1 MSWMKKGKGGES
13 LRLCKSNLGTSQI
26 PVQVKLQCKSNLSAR
41 FCWCSQTLAKKRR
54 GKELPALEMKQLG
67 DAECDSGPPSRPNQV
82 EFAAPSGISGDGE
95 ESMVNC
101 PQKIGNQCGSVVKST
116 WSKVWLGRHD
126 DEYKRSKSGKTRG
139 GKKL

>member
-1 MSWMKKGKGGES
+1 MRQS
-13 LRLCKSNLGTSQI
+13 
-26 PVQVKLQCKSNLSAR
+26 V
-41 FCWCSQTLAKKRR
+41 
-54 GKELPALEMKQLG
+54 G
-67 DAECDSGPPSRPNQV
+67 DAIGQVYGDVRIRLTSVMRSVIVDLPHRPNQV